1 MVHVSNGNP
10 EMATVTSKGQIT
22 IPSRIRTEYGLE
34 QGDRL
39 LVVPTEYGL
48 VLKKVELPSIEE
60 FKERVENREDDVD
73 VSLSEVRGIVHEHR
87 GVKE

>member
-1 MVHVSNGNP
+1 MGDDTP
-10 EMATVTSKGQIT
+10 EMTKVTSKGQIT

-60 FKERVENREDDVD
+60 FKERVENREDEVD
-73 VSLSEVRGIVHEHR
+73 VSLSDVADIVHEQR
-87 GVKE
+87 GVKQ